1 MTLAKSLKRLGFIVF
16 ILCMQNLWA
25 QPHPLWDIEL
35 DVHTI
40 FSAPYD
46 FRNEEE
52 IPISVSVVNCKNEHL
67 SELLGGLP
75 MGLYNVKVTI
85 DISFEG
91 LELPPFEE
99 FETSSEIG
107 TASIRW
113 VEPKTL
119 EYYVRYSC
127 WWNFTYVD
135 RTEPTRFT
143 FFYKIL
149 DKENAWFKAEVV
161 DIEWISGWS
170 MLDLDLWSNGDVDS
184 SPNNGVDTDG
194 DGNFSNDP
202 DDEDD
207 ADGLKISDMA
217 PAMKPLDC
225 QCLDSASDDLEEPVT
240 ANPEVVGE
248 SVEGSTVGSGG
259 LSTVGNPTPPGGTNP
274 LGNPATPGSAP
285 SGTLDAEAGCMIGAN
300 VPSPMAPNPEGTEG
314 IFRFDY
320 KIESIARASF
330 IDGGRRQTM
339 DLSVNYYVNSNDG
352 SLFFSTDTGGF
363 FGANA
368 FATSDR
374 MGRIDGVVQKADGQ
388 QVIYGLENPTSTL
401 RAVVVA
407 QDQTAADV
415 AGKKQLNVSE
425 FMNSLGSTTLSPD
438 PLPPHLAAKW
448 GNVPGYV
455 GRMNDVSGTK
465 STVTIYM
472 GRSPDIRPIPTNSP
486 LVGFLV
492 GIFKDHVQADCNKL
506 AFYTRMTSDGSDDYL
521 EVELVHIEP
530 ASIEFDGTPYK
541 LTQWGAVPG
550 STARTRMQALQGR
563 MEALA
568 LSKEAAKTA
577 RRNCAPNDTACYDQ
591 YTRQMEQ
598 LERELEDL
606 ECQIACDMG
615 LEEYADNCTCP

>member
-1 MTLAKSLKRLGFIVF
+1 MATTRSLKRLGFIVL
-16 ILCMQNLWA
+16 ILFMQNLWA

-35 DVHTI
+35 DVTSI
-40 FSAPYD
+40 YEGSELKNGDFISVNIEITNCSSYDCNLSADLIPSYLGGEVRLDYGGLEAVGWTNMDPNGGNLMYFYD
-46 FRNEEE
+46 VGFPCFGIVHGSPLTVNVRITDITNAYLTAEISEIHSSFRNLGYCREPGDWLEE
-52 IPISVSVVNCKNEHL
+52 
-67 SELLGGLP
+67 
-75 MGLYNVKVTI
+75 
-85 DISFEG
+85 
-91 LELPPFEE
+91 
-99 FETSSEIG
+99 
-107 TASIRW
+107 
-113 VEPKTL
+113 
-119 EYYVRYSC
+119 
-127 WWNFTYVD
+127 
-135 RTEPTRFT
+135 
-143 FFYKIL
+143 
-149 DKENAWFKAEVV
+149 
-161 DIEWISGWS
+161 
-170 MLDLDLWSNGDVDS
+170 DS
-184 SPNNGVDTDG
+184 DSTPDNGVDTDG
-194 DGNFSNDP
+194 DGDFTNDP

-207 ADGLKISDMA
+207 GDGIVFADFNNTR
-217 PAMKPLDC
+217 KPIECRCEEADTYK
-225 QCLDSASDDLEEPVT
+225 EPVA

-248 SVEGSTVGSGG
+248 SAEGSSVGSGG

-285 SGTLDAEAGCMIGAN
+285 SGTLNAEAGCMIGAN

-330 IDGGRRQTM
+330 IDDGRRQTM
-339 DLSVNYYVNSNDG
+339 DLNVNYYVNSNDG
-352 SLFFSTDTGGF
+352 SLFFSTQTGGF

-368 FATSDR
+368 FATSSR

-415 AGKKQLNVSE
+415 AGKKQLNVRE
-425 FMNSLGSTTLSPD
+425 FMNSLGSTTRSPD
-438 PLPPHLAAKW
+438 PLPPHLLAKW
-448 GNVPGYV
+448 GDVPGYV

-472 GRSPDIRPIPTNSP
+472 GRSPDINPIPTNSP

-492 GIFKDHVQADCNKL
+492 GIFKDNVQANCNKL
-506 AFYTRMTSDGSDDYL
+506 AFYTRMNLDGSDDYL

-530 ASIEFDGTPYK
+530 ASLEFNGTPYK
-541 LTQWGAVPG
+541 LTQLGAVPG
-550 STARTRMQALQGR
+550 STARTRMQALQGQ

-568 LSKEAAKTA
+568 FRKEAAKTA

-591 YTRQMEQ
+591 YTRQIEQ
-598 LERELEDL
+598 LESELENL